1 MGRRARSL
9 LGVLVLAG
17 IAVPLVA
24 SPTLACI
31 SESPSFVQ
39 AVARADVIA
48 RVTIVDGTDYG
59 GTGDIEVFR
68 VERVLKGTA
77 GTRIELANPITG
89 LCHDRIGAS
98 AGGPDDGVGQSI
110 VLATNVEFFDQVIH
124 PFWIQVDGGV
134 SGTAGSPPGVDDMA
148 QLEAAILRAAR
159 VPDTSTASPADPA
172 TEGVAPGPA
181 AFVLV
186 AAFISSAVVARRRFR
201 PSD

>member
-9 LGVLVLAG
+9 LGAVALAG
-17 IAVPLVA
+17 IAVGLGA

-59 GTGDIEVFR
+59 GTSDIEVFR
-68 VERVLKGTA
+68 VERVLKGTP

-98 AGGPDDGVGQSI
+98 TGGPGEGVGQSI
-110 VLATNVEFFDQVIH
+110 ILATNVEFFDQVIH
-124 PFWIQVDGGV
+124 PFWIQVDGGI
-134 SGTAGSPPGVDDMA
+134 SGTASIPPGVDDLA
-148 QLEAAILRAAR
+148 QLEAAILRAAKM
-159 VPDTSTASPADPA
+159 PDTSTGSPADPA
-172 TEGVAPGPA
+172 TEDVVPGPA

-186 AAFISSAVVARRRFR
+186 AAFIGSAVVARRRFR
-201 PSD
+201 PIG